1 MQNHET
7 GLKPMWLCSQTA
19 MDSDQNLSPVE
30 SPKHTDE
37 VLFNRGK
44 SEQTANVPNT
54 FTRRNKNSDLECSV
68 YFLDGTNQTFYLPKN
83 ATASKLLEYAFA
95 HIGLNDE
102 REYFALQMIN
112 KIKIW
117 LDPTK
122 FLKKQVF
129 GSPPHIFY
137 MRVKFFSVNP
147 HQLRDDYARYL
158 FVLQLR
164 EEMLLGKLQCPDDQ
178 VAAQL
183 AALLL
188 QGELGNFE
196 KDVHTPEFISTF
208 RFLPEERHTEMF
220 DIAIQQEYANLARRN
235 LTPSETDRLYLEKV
249 RSLPDYGVD
258 MHKVQGKDRKVY
270 YLGLTPTGI
279 LVYEGSNKIG
289 LFIWSKILKLEMK
302 GKKLKLVVADED
314 ETNRKVVE
322 YTFVFVL
329 PDATACKHLWKSAIE
344 QHTFFRLRDTVKPPT
359 KLQQFF
365 RLKSRFYTSFRPEFQ
380 LQQENKFGSSSFR
393 RRNTST
399 GQSLRSDIG
408 SKASAV
414 GRSNTTVVAGDGA
427 SFRRVP
433 SRRYAARASFSAP
446 VNSRRFA
453 PPSPL
458 RMQPPAE
465 GIQHSPVVV
474 NPLPPSNRSPQIVAQ
489 PVTSV
494 GSSTHRPPSQRR
506 LANYPRPVVE
516 DHRAHSPLSLP
527 KGYVEYT
534 V

>member
-1 MQNHET
+1 M
-7 GLKPMWLCSQTA
+7 
-19 MDSDQNLSPVE
+19 
-30 SPKHTDE
+30 
-37 VLFNRGK
+37 
-44 SEQTANVPNT
+44 
-54 FTRRNKNSDLECSV
+54 
-68 YFLDGTNQTFYLPKN
+68 
-83 ATASKLLEYAFA
+83 EYAFA

-112 KIKIW
+112 KIKVIR
-117 LDPTK
+117 
-122 FLKKQVF
+122 
-129 GSPPHIFY
+129 SPPHIFY

-220 DIAIQQEYANLARRN
+220 DIAIQQERRN

-289 LFIWSKILKLEMK
+289 LFIWYILKLEMK

-314 ETNRKVVE
+314 ETNVSHFSL

-453 PPSPL
+453 PPSPP

-465 GIQHSPVVV
+465 GIKHSPVVV

-494 GSSTHRPPSQRR
+494 GSPTHRPPSQRR

-527 KGYVEYT
+527 KG
-534 V
+534 